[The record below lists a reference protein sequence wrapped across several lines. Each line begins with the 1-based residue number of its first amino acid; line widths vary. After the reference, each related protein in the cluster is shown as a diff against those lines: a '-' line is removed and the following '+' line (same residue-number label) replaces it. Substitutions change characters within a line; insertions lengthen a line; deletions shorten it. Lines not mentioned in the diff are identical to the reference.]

1 MPRTDI
7 SAEDHERC
15 GRARAGGDA
24 RENCVGTEQGDVQMS
39 AVLFEGEPGSGP
51 KPHRHPDDEILFVRE
66 GRARDTWSNA
76 RSSRVGAGAILVVKA
91 GEVHS
96 FTSVGNTRLVQIDVH
111 LNSTFITEW
120 IPQA

>member
-1 MPRTDI
+1 MHRVLQHDLPF
-7 SAEDHERC
+7 
-15 GRARAGGDA
+15 GDSA
-24 RENCVGTEQGDVQMS
+24 REFVGTEQGDVQMS

-51 KPHRHPDDEILFVRE
+51 KPHRHPYDEILCVRE
-66 GRARDTWSNA
+66 GRARYVVEGEEFE
-76 RSSRVGAGAILVVKA
+76 VGAGAILVVKA

-96 FTSVGNTRLVQIDVH
+96 FTNVGDTRLVQIDVH